1 MMTSILVEETAARQ
15 CGHLSGLP
23 DPMAMTDTASTYRVR
38 VSDDDTMSILCTSG
52 EGAGQQPLL
61 PVEADPLAELAESKG
76 DRRISVCIPARNEAA
91 TVGPIVHSIVST
103 LTEGSGGV
111 PLVDEVVVVDDG
123 STDRTAEMAEQ
134 AGARVVTAHSPAGGK
149 GQAMRS
155 AIDATDGD
163 LVVFVDADVTNF
175 GPHFVTGLLQP
186 LLADGSVT
194 LVKGFYQRPLHGTPD
209 GGGRVTELMARPV
222 IDLLFPHLS
231 SIEQPLAGETAAPR
245 WVLEKCEL
253 ADGYA
258 VELALL
264 IDVASL
270 FGVETIAQVDL
281 GVRVHRNRPLTEL
294 RPQATDILR
303 AALARAPSS
312 ALGRLAADQPTG
324 TE

>member
-15 CGHLSGLP
+15 CGRLSGLP
-23 DPMAMTDTASTYRVR
+23 DPMAMTVTASTDRVR

-52 EGAGQQPLL
+52 EGAGHQPLL

-186 LLADGSVT
+186 LLVDGSVT

-245 WVLEKCEL
+245 CVLDKCEL

-281 GVRVHRNRPLTEL
+281 GVRIHRNRPLTEL

-303 AALARAPSS
+303 AALARAPAS
-312 ALGRLAADQPTG
+312 ALGPLAADEPTG

>member
-1 MMTSILVEETAARQ
+1 
-15 CGHLSGLP
+15 
-23 DPMAMTDTASTYRVR
+23 
-38 VSDDDTMSILCTSG
+38 
-52 EGAGQQPLL
+52 
-61 PVEADPLAELAESKG
+61 
-76 DRRISVCIPARNEAA
+76 
-91 TVGPIVHSIVST
+91 
-103 LTEGSGGV
+103 
-111 PLVDEVVVVDDG
+111 
-123 STDRTAEMAEQ
+123 
-134 AGARVVTAHSPAGGK
+134 
-149 GQAMRS
+149 MRS

-270 FGVETIAQVDL
+270 
-281 GVRVHRNRPLTEL
+281 L
-294 RPQATDILR
+294 RRGAPSPRSISVSGSTGTDR
-303 AALARAPSS
+303 SPSS
-312 ALGRLAADQPTG
+312 ARRPPTSCGRRWPGPRRRRSAGWPPTSRPAPNVG
-324 TE
+324 RH

>member
-1 MMTSILVEETAARQ
+1 MTA
-15 CGHLSGLP
+15 
-23 DPMAMTDTASTYRVR
+23 TASTDRVR

-52 EGAGQQPLL
+52 EGAGQEPLL
-61 PVEADPLAELAESKG
+61 PVEADPFAELAESKG

-103 LTEGSGGV
+103 LTQGSGRV

-155 AIDATDGD
+155 AIEATDGD

-194 LVKGFYQRPLHGTPD
+194 LVKGFYRRPLHGTPD

-222 IDLLFPHLS
+222 IDLLFPQLS

-281 GVRVHRNRPLTEL
+281 GVRIHRNRPLTEL